1 MAKRKNMST
10 SESPPPAKRVAG
22 AAAQLR
28 DVKSIEE
35 QAEQYRLGTVK
46 FPLNALTTT
55 WKLGSNRRINGKH
68 VHALYEKFKDEGLQR
83 DVPINH
89 LLVECG
95 RDDFERMMDHLRV
108 GGVSIPE
115 CPSFDEWMRVIGNQA
130 EVMAGQH
137 RMEALRLSPD
147 GAPAAGN
154 QAWWTCR
161 VYDTGKARREWPVSA
176 RLTCASSTPA
186 STQDAA
192 S

>member
-1 MAKRKNMST
+1 MAKRKNTST
-10 SESPPPAKRVAG
+10 SEPPPPAKRVAG

-28 DVKSIEE
+28 DVKSIEQ

-83 DVPINH
+83 EVPRNH

-176 RLTCASSTPA
+176 RLTCARSTPP